1 MNGYLYPE
9 FPRFPWGAIA
19 QRLEQRTHNPS
30 VPGSNPGCPTLYYSV
45 PVHVAACIKNFSFI
59 PTQNCW
65 EFVGSNRPVQ
75 LMQKFLQKISKS
87 QQLHLVSQQI
97 PQQLIFFN
105 PHTSCIHQPK
115 ADFFKNNQR
124 IDYPLIVVNFPILYD
139 SSSCLAEV
147 VRFPVGAYIR
157 EYKKKA
163 GQKSYTVYYDKV
175 INGERIRKHKTC
187 LTKAEA
193 KEWVAEVEYE
203 LKKGIITKDTLRKRL
218 LRDVIQDYE
227 KAALPHLRNARNVR
241 QHLHWWNHHLGKF
254 ELAAILPAHIA
265 EGKDKLLKEPGL
277 RGFMLKPATI
287 HRYLASLSGLFEW
300 LLKEKHWIQENPV
313 KKVRWPKVNN
323 ARARFLT
330 EKEISNLLSACDQSR
345 NERLGTY
352 VRIALLTGMR
362 KGELL
367 NLCWKDVDFERKQIM
382 LEDTKN
388 GDSRSIPMVGELKN
402 ILHNLVNQ
410 ELCSVDMLL
419 FPGVEDPSKSRDFQ
433 TAWKRALRL
442 ADIKGFTFHDL
453 RHCAATIMLEAGV
466 PHFAVAR
473 VLGHRLLNTT
483 LRYSHLTEQ
492 AAREAL
498 EHISKKVEGL
508 K

>member
-1 MNGYLYPE
+1 
-9 FPRFPWGAIA
+9 
-19 QRLEQRTHNPS
+19 
-30 VPGSNPGCPTLYYSV
+30 
-45 PVHVAACIKNFSFI
+45 
-59 PTQNCW
+59 
-65 EFVGSNRPVQ
+65 
-75 LMQKFLQKISKS
+75 MQKILKSSESQLNPQQNS
-87 QQLHLVSQQI
+87 QQLA
-97 PQQLIFFN
+97 IFNYINTF
-105 PHTSCIHQPK
+105 TYSLK
-115 ADFFKNNQR
+115 AHFIEKKQR
-124 IDYPLIVVNFPILYD
+124 IDYPLVVVNFPLLYD
-139 SSSCLAEV
+139 SPSFLTEFG
-147 VRFPVGAYIR
+147 RFLMGAYIR
-157 EYKKKA
+157 EYKKRG

-175 INGERIRKHKTC
+175 VNGERIRKHKTC

-203 LKKGIITKDTLRKRL
+203 LKKGIITKEILRKRV

-227 KAALPHLRNARNVR
+227 KTMLPHLRNARNIR
-241 QHLHWWNHHLGKF
+241 QHLVWWNRHLGKF
-254 ELAAILPAHIA
+254 ELATILPAHIA
-265 EGKDKLLKEPGL
+265 DGKEKLLTEPGL

-313 KKVRWPKVNN
+313 KKIRWPKINN

-330 EKEISNLLSACDQSR
+330 EKEISNLLNACDQSR
-345 NERLGTY
+345 NTRLGIY

-367 NLCWKDVDFERKQIM
+367 SLCWKDVDFERKQIM

-402 ILHNLVNQ
+402 ILHDLATQ
-410 ELCSVDMLL
+410 ELSSIDMLL

-433 TAWKRALRL
+433 TAWKRALKL
-442 ADIKGFTFHDL
+442 ANIQDFTFHDL

-492 AAREAL
+492 AARDAL